1 MTTGAPAEAGLPA
14 ERRRLTRNDRSREA
28 AGRDRSRRMLDTSAV
43 SKPVSQLHFL
53 DRADDQTVHEVHRV
67 VSAVVELG
75 GAVGWLSPPSRADIH
90 RWLGEWRTAT
100 ATGRAGFAL
109 CRVDGQVEALGGW
122 RAGPPGPM
130 GHVVDLTKIMVHPRA
145 RGLGLGR
152 TVMDAL
158 IGRAGGYGAE
168 LLTLGVRGNNHG
180 AQALYEACGFTVW
193 GVLPNGVAVGDH
205 RFDVIRMYRQLR
217 LPADAVIHGSSDGG
231 IGGSALRLASA
242 VPTAR

>member
-75 GAVGWLSPPSRADIH
+75 GAVGWLSPPSRADIQ
-90 RWLGEWRTAT
+90 RWLGEWQTAT

-217 LPADAVIHGSSDGG
+217 LPADAVIHGSSAGG

>member
-75 GAVGWLSPPSRADIH
+75 GAVGWLSPPSRADIQ
-90 RWLGEWRTAT
+90 RWLGEWQTAT

-158 IGRAGGYGAE
+158 IGRAGGCGAE

>member
-1 MTTGAPAEAGLPA
+1 MTTGAPAEAGLPSD
-14 ERRRLTRNDRSREA
+14 RRRLTQNGRSREA
-28 AGRDRSRRMLDTSAV
+28 AGRDTSQPMLDTSAV
-43 SKPVSQLHFL
+43 SNPVSQLHFL
-53 DRADDQTVHEVHRV
+53 DRVDDQTVHEVHRV

-75 GAVGWLSPPSRADIH
+75 GAVGWLSPPSRADIQ
-90 RWLGEWRTAT
+90 RWLGEWQTAT